1 MNARKGR
8 FHQTAMGREFWP
20 LDPRADEVHFDDI
33 AWALSMQ
40 VRFGGHVKGPYTV
53 AQHSVLVSD
62 VVEKLRGTLDEQRA
76 GLLHDASEAYCVD
89 VPRPIKPHLI
99 GYKEI
104 EIGIQKAIGER
115 FGVDAGLFESK
126 LIKIADNVVLATEKR
141 DCRRGKP
148 RQSEIDELPAPMVE
162 RITILDHDD
171 ALYEFAVRAREL
183 GIDVML

>member
-1 MNARKGR
+1 MNARKGNWM
-8 FHQTAMGREFWP
+8 QTAMGREFWP
-20 LDPRADEVHFDDI
+20 LDPRVDEVHFDDI
-33 AWALSMQ
+33 AWSLAHQS
-40 VRFGGHVKGPYTV
+40 RFAGHAKGAYTV

-62 VVEKLRGTLDEQRA
+62 VVEKLRGSIDEQRA

-104 EIGIQKAIGER
+104 ETGIQKAIGER
-115 FGVDAGLFESK
+115 FGIDPELFESK
-126 LIKIADNVVLATEKR
+126 LIKLADNVVLATEKR

-148 RQSEIDELPAPMVE
+148 CQIEIDELPSPMPDKIV
-162 RITILDHDD
+162 ILDHGE